1 MVPDTATVLSAMT
14 DVAAREI
21 MPRFKA
27 LADHEII
34 EKGPGD
40 LVTAADHAA
49 ELAFNTKLP
58 DLLPGSHV
66 LGEEAFEANPNV
78 MMALDGEEPVWIVD
92 PVDGTH
98 NFAHGE
104 TPFTVIV
111 ALAYQGETLGGWIVD
126 PAAGQAVSA
135 VDGQGAFYHDPHGA
149 TLRLSPSTRA
159 FDAARLVVGDRL
171 RARVEKLD
179 DVPKPICTTR
189 YRCVGRE
196 YMEIAMGTLDL
207 ARYGGRLKPWDHA
220 AGCLIVREAGGVA
233 NWLDDNQTYQP
244 TSSIPQRTLGITGAA
259 ALWPDFYRLIMQAD
273 AFSTT
278 IR

>member
-1 MVPDTATVLSAMT
+1 MVPDTATVLFTMT

-27 LADHEII
+27 LADHEIV
-34 EKGPGD
+34 EKRPGD

-58 DLLPGSHV
+58 DLLPDSLV
-66 LGEEAFEANPNV
+66 LGEEAFESNPNV
-78 MMALDGEEPVWIVD
+78 MTALDTKKPVWIVD

-111 ALAYQGETLGGWIVD
+111 ALAYQGQTLGGWIVD
-126 PAAGQAVSA
+126 PVAGQAVSA
-135 VDGQGAFYHDPHGA
+135 VQGQGAFYHDPHGE
-149 TLRLSPSTRA
+149 TLRLSPSTRT

-171 RARVEKLD
+171 RARVEKLED
-179 DVPKPICTTR
+179 ISKPIFTTR

-233 NWLDDNQTYQP
+233 SWLDDEQAYQP
-244 TSSIPQRTLGITGAA
+244 TSAIPQRTLGVTGAN
-259 ALWPDFYRLIMQAD
+259 ALWPDFCRLIARAD
-273 AFSTT
+273 AFATT
-278 IR
+278 MR